1 VKNFMNKTIQL
12 LLLVAICLMVQ
23 SHLTASES
31 SDSSASAASA
41 SGPTERDIASCEK
54 ATKSFLAS
62 AYCTD
67 KSVPVRYFTPEFAS
81 LWAWACTPDPMY
93 QLPFYNYEPILETQD
108 GEPPMYRFGPGVIE
122 DDRIKVPVSYGDADS
137 HFTKEFVFVKLDN
150 RWLVEDIYTTGRQPG
165 RRSEVAYL
173 KEHQAFRKRQAQ

>member
-1 VKNFMNKTIQL
+1 MNKANQVL
-12 LLLVAICLMVQ
+12 LQVAICLAVQ
-23 SHLTASES
+23 SFLMASDS
-31 SDSSASAASA
+31 SDSPASTASA
-41 SGPTERDIASCEK
+41 SGPTERDIAYCEE

-67 KSVPVRYFTPEFAS
+67 KSVPIRYFTPEFAS
-81 LWAWACTPDPMY
+81 LWVWACTTEPPY
-93 QLPFYNYEPILETQD
+93 VIPFYNYEPILETQD

-122 DDRIKVPVSYGDADS
+122 DDRIKVPVSYGDSDS
-137 HFTKEFVFVKLDN
+137 YFTKEFVFTKVDN

-173 KEHQAFRKRQAQ
+173 KEHQAIRKRHGQ